1 MRGVL
6 LETGNMSATIVA
18 NIVTVSI
25 IATPEKMQIYT
36 TLLQLSFSETSLDT
50 TAYTM
55 YSNPFW
61 QLN

>member
-36 TLLQLSFSETSLDT
+36 TLLQLVSLKLIVIPQHIPCT
-50 TAYTM
+50 VIRLG
-55 YSNPFW
+55 N
-61 QLN
+61 